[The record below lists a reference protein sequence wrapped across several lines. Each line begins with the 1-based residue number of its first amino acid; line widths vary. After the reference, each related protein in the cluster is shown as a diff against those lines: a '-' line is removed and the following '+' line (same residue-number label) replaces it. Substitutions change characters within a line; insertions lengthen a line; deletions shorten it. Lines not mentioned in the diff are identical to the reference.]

1 MADASFS
8 TETLCT
14 EAMSILPMGR
24 SMPSTSTSGSL
35 PFQLLTPRMMIFGS
49 SSPGIPVED
58 MVTTPGKLPVRAA
71 PMLLTPPA
79 LSSVLPV
86 VWVMEPTTLAFFC

>member
-1 MADASFS
+1 
-8 TETLCT
+8 
-14 EAMSILPMGR
+14 
-24 SMPSTSTSGSL
+24 
-35 PFQLLTPRMMIFGS
+35 MMIFGS